1 MEFIFDILTKGG
13 YNAFQPF
20 SIPSDHSGTSK
31 HKRPLSAI
39 ISRFQ
44 TFLYIV
50 AILGIFI
57 IKDNSTVKHSL
68 PRQQRRNF
76 QHIYTSFTLSYIE
89 GFKLL
94 L

>member
-1 MEFIFDILTKGG
+1 MEFIFDILTQGG
-13 YNAFQPF
+13 YNAFQPLR
-20 SIPSDHSGTSK
+20 ITSDHSQTSK
-31 HKRPLSAI
+31 YKRPSSTI

-50 AILGIFI
+50 AIFGIFI
-57 IKDNSTVKHSL
+57 IKDNNAISTRY
-68 PRQQRRNF
+68 PGQQRCHF
-76 QHIYTSFTLSYIE
+76 QRLYTSFMLSYME